1 MSSPGPSSASVAP
14 ARPWRDAYE
23 LLASMRFAI
32 ALLTLICIASVIG
45 TVVQQNEPYVNYVN
59 QFGPYWAEVFAAVG
73 LYTVYSAG
81 WFLVILGF
89 LVISTSLCIARNTPK
104 ILAELRTFKEQVREQ
119 SLAAFH
125 HRAEAVLA
133 STPDAMLQ
141 RSHALLAALGWQA
154 RAQVRTNGTMIAARK
169 GMAHKIGY
177 LAAHSAIVLV
187 CLGGLLDGDLV
198 VRAQMAWQGKSS
210 YSGSGLVRD
219 VPAQHRL
226 SATNPT
232 FRANLLVPEGGRAG
246 VAILNMPDG
255 VVLQDLPFDVELR
268 KFSVEHY
275 ETGMPKLFASEIVIH
290 DRDTGATR
298 AATVKV
304 NEPVTHRGITMYQ
317 SSFDD
322 GGSLL
327 RLRARPLAGGP
338 GFDLQGTV
346 GQTTELTGAQQSLR
360 LEYTG
365 LRVINVEEV
374 GGAAAPDGVGT
385 ASASASEAAASAA
398 GLGAT
403 IERHLGSAARPPG
416 KRTTRNIGPSFTYK
430 LRDASGQAREYQNY
444 MLPVDMDGQR
454 VFLAGV
460 RDTPAE
466 PFRYLRIPA
475 DANDS
480 PDDWLRAR
488 AALLDPVLREKA
500 AQRYASLAT
509 PADRP
514 QMRDQIQATALRALA
529 LYAGAERVRP
539 ASAAASAPGADP
551 LPGGLPALAE
561 FIESQVPQDERTRMS
576 EVLLRILSGSLFEL
590 ANLAREQAGLGALPL
605 GEGTQRF
612 MQQAMMAWS
621 DAAYYPAPVWLQLDD
636 YTQIQASVFQVARAP
651 GRNLVYLGAV
661 LLIVGVF
668 AMLYVRERRLWIWLQ
683 PEPGGH
689 TRVRVALSTTRRTL
703 DADAEFDQ
711 LQAALLEKTP

>member
-1 MSSPGPSSASVAP
+1 MSPSGPSSTSFAP
-14 ARPWRDAYE
+14 SRPWRDAYE

-45 TVVQQNEPYVNYVN
+45 TVVQQNEPHVNYVN

-89 LVISTSLCIARNTPK
+89 LVVSTSLCIARNTPK

-125 HRAEAVLA
+125 HRADGVLLA
-133 STPDAMLQ
+133 APEVMLQ
-141 RSHALLAALGWQA
+141 RSHALLTALGWQA
-154 RAQVRTNGTMIAARK
+154 RAQARANGIMIAARK

-187 CLGGLLDGDLV
+187 CLGGLFDGDLV
-198 VRAQMAWQGKSS
+198 VRAQMAWQGKSP

-219 VPAQHRL
+219 VPAQHWL
-226 SATNPT
+226 STSNPT
-232 FRANLLVPEGGRAG
+232 FRANLRVSEGGRAG
-246 VAILNMPDG
+246 VAVLNMPDG
-255 VVLQDLPFDVELR
+255 VVLQELPFDVELR
-268 KFSVEHY
+268 KFAIEHY

-338 GFDLQGTV
+338 SFDLQGTV
-346 GQTTELTGAQQSLR
+346 GQTTELKGAQQSLR
-360 LEYTG
+360 LEYIG

-374 GGAAAPDGVGT
+374 G
-385 ASASASEAAASAA
+385 SAAASATGGA
-398 GLGAT
+398 ASAPGLGAA
-403 IERHLGSAARPPG
+403 IERHLGSAARPEG

-430 LRDASGQAREYQNY
+430 LRDAAGQAREYQNY

-460 RDTPAE
+460 RDTPSE

-488 AALLDPVLREKA
+488 AALLDPALRGQA
-500 AQRYASLAT
+500 AQRYANLAT

-514 QMRDQIQATALRALA
+514 QMREQIQATALRALA

-539 ASAAASAPGADP
+539 ASSAASAPGPDT

-561 FIESQVPQDERTRMS
+561 FIESQVPTDERTRMS

-590 ANLAREQAGLGALPL
+590 VNLTREKAGQNALPL
-605 GEGTQRF
+605 GESTQRF

-636 YTQIQASVFQVARAP
+636 FTQVQASVFQVARAP

-668 AMLYVRERRLWIWLQ
+668 AMLFIRERRLWIWLQ
-683 PEPGGH
+683 PEPGGG

-703 DADAEFDQ
+703 DADAEFDRF
-711 LQAALLEKTP
+711 QAALLEKTP